1 MFRWPTIFAGLLLAA
16 TCSSALAQA
25 PSADAAKY
33 PDQGVRMIVP
43 FSAGSMTDI
52 LARSIADKLATQWSQ
67 QVIVENRPGLAGTA
81 SVARAGADGY
91 TLMLTSNGH
100 TVIGNLN
107 KNLAFDPV
115 KDFVGVSQVASTPLI
130 MATGADSPFK
140 TVKDLI
146 AEAKAKPGTLNYSSA
161 GLGSTTGIAGEL
173 FKQVTDTNIVHLPF
187 RGLPETH
194 TAMLRG
200 DVAFGFTF
208 FNAGGDLIQSG
219 KLRALAVT
227 GAKRLAGLPD
237 VPTFKEAGVP
247 EFEYDSWFGIMVP
260 AGTPALI
267 IAKASQEIG
276 RVLEMADVK
285 ARFEPQG
292 VVLVSSAP
300 DKFEAVIKADTERY
314 GKIIKP
320 PPAN

>member
-1 MFRWPTIFAGLLLAA
+1 MCRLHSILAFLALGA
-16 TCSSALAQA
+16 TWSGALAQA
-25 PSADAAKY
+25 PSGDAAKY
-33 PDQGVRMIVP
+33 PQQMVRIVVP

-52 LARSIADKLATQWSQ
+52 LARVIADKLATQWNQ

-81 SVARAGADGY
+81 SVARAGGDGY

-107 KNLAFDPV
+107 KNINFDPV
-115 KDFVGVSQVASTPLI
+115 RDFVGVTQVASTPLI
-130 MATGADSPFK
+130 MATSPTSEYK
-140 TVKDLI
+140 SVKDLI
-146 AEAKAKPGTLNYSSA
+146 EAAKAKPGALNYSSA

-173 FKQVTDTNIVHLPF
+173 FKQVTNTSIVHLPF

-194 TAMLRG
+194 TAMIRG

-208 FNAGGDLIQSG
+208 FNAGGDLIQGG

-237 VPTFKEAGVP
+237 VPTFKEAGVA

-260 AGTPALI
+260 AGTPGPI
-267 IAKASQEIG
+267 VSKASQEIG
-276 RVLEMADVK
+276 RVLDMADVR

-292 VVLVSSAP
+292 VALVASAP
-300 DKFEAVIKADTERY
+300 DKFDAVIKADTERY

-320 PPAN
+320 PAN